1 MSDPTAY
8 DGRPYPRARRHCDAL
23 AVLRL
28 NTCSLTALA
37 DEHLA
42 LARAAG
48 SGRSAHTVHGGH
60 EHALRQ
66 TLIVLIA
73 GSGLAEHNSPGEAT
87 LQVLRGRVRLTA
99 AGDSAEAEAG
109 GFLVI
114 PAQRHSLDAL
124 DDSAVLLTVALRSD

>member
-60 EHALRQ
+60 GHALRQ
-66 TLIVLIA
+66 TLIALTA

-99 AGDSAEAEAG
+99 DGDSAEAEAG

-114 PAQRHSLDAL
+114 PSQRHSLDAL
-124 DDSAVLLTVALRSD
+124 DDSAVLLTVALRPA